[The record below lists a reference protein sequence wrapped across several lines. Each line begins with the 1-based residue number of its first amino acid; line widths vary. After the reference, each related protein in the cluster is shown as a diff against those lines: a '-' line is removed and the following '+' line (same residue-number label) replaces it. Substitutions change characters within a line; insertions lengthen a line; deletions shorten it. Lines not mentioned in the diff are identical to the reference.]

1 MAQGWLVRQR
11 QKSNG
16 MRWRCWRLCWLGLPL
31 LLMAGVILVSRGS
44 TANVSLPDLTD
55 FQVLIGDSYY
65 GTFDHIEVIAA
76 NARYQRV
83 HLERDFVSHSSL
95 SFWAQE
101 RRLQLREPQ
110 DIELIV
116 TRNGYQ
122 VRYLLESSLP
132 LSWSLNANDSQSG
145 YHESIELAVQK
156 ISSLP

>member
-1 MAQGWLVRQR
+1 MFL
-11 QKSNG
+11 
-16 MRWRCWRLCWLGLPL
+16 
-31 LLMAGVILVSRGS
+31 SRGS

-76 NARYQRV
+76 SDRYQRV
-83 HLERDFVSHSSL
+83 RLERDFVSHSSL

-110 DIELIV
+110 NIKLIV
-116 TRNGYQ
+116 TRGGYQ
-122 VRYLLESSLP
+122 VHYLLERSLP
-132 LSWSLNANDSQSG
+132 LSWSLNASDTQSG